1 LGLGRLKGK
10 PLLDPTAKEQKSII
24 KKLFTLLQ
32 TGDLDSFGEVISPVR
47 GRIVRL
53 AQQRLQRDE
62 VEDVVQQTL
71 STLWEKRSSVRDP
84 DHLMPFLFQIMRNKM
99 GDSYRRKRYQQEIRV
114 TKNEPMDS
122 LKDSESTNPEL
133 LLEEKELENV
143 LKEAIDICA
152 AENRLWGK
160 ILQLLQ
166 EGKSREEIRKE
177 LGDIPMA
184 TVYTRIYRARHT
196 LINILKDEFGV
207 EV

>member
-1 LGLGRLKGK
+1 MHSEN
-10 PLLDPTAKEQKSII
+10 KEQKLTIER
-24 KKLFTLLQ
+24 LYNLLQ
-32 TGDLDSFGEVISPVR
+32 TGDLDSFGEVISPIR

-84 DHLMPFLFQIMRNKM
+84 KHLMPYLFQILRNKM
-99 GDSYRRKRYQQEIRV
+99 GDSYRRKKYRREIRV
-114 TKNEPMDS
+114 KKKES
-122 LKDSESTNPEL
+122 LESLQDRESANPEIL
-133 LLEEKELENV
+133 FLEKELEKI
-143 LKEAIDICA
+143 LQEAIDMCA

-160 ILQLLQ
+160 ILQLLR

-184 TVYTRIYRARHT
+184 TVYSRIYRARQI
-196 LINILKDEFGV
+196 LIRILKDEFEV
-207 EV
+207 EL